1 MVWCGD
7 GGVVVVVSVV
17 VVVVMVVY
25 SVKIA
30 DNAVHNSY
38 APPPRAGLLHGDIFN
53 SPPPFS
59 LSFFSSRLLLVSTL
73 SFILPSLCFWLTPSS
88 PYLRRSNGN
97 RCILPNPS
105 SIFLIRGPEVSG
117 LWF

>member
-7 GGVVVVVSVV
+7 GRVVVVVSVV

-38 APPPRAGLLHGDIFN
+38 APPPRTGLLHGDIFN

-59 LSFFSSRLLLVSTL
+59 LSLSFPLDFSSYLHSRL
-73 SFILPSLCFWLTPSS
+73 FS
-88 PYLRRSNGN
+88 PLYVFG
-97 RCILPNPS
+97 
-105 SIFLIRGPEVSG
+105 
-117 LWF
+117 